1 MMRDYAEDEIVENA
15 DSTVLVVED
24 DAELLEFIASGLE
37 EEGFRVLRAANG
49 KEGLKKALDH
59 LPDLVL
65 TDIMMPVMDG
75 IAFCNE
81 LKSNMMTSHIPV
93 IMLTAKKTVESQ
105 IEGLETGADDYVTKP
120 FHMTLL
126 ELRIHNVLKNR
137 NLLRKKFQEEFL
149 HIKRSQPEL
158 QGERSFLEHAY
169 QVVEQ
174 KCSNPDFR
182 PEDFAEALNLGMRY
196 LQRKLKSVSGSTP
209 MKFITEVRMAEAAKL
224 LAGSEMT
231 VTEIAYEVGCE
242 DSSNFAK
249 LFKQHF
255 DLAPSE
261 YRSNYR

>member
-1 MMRDYAEDEIVENA
+1 MSDHTAKERLENSK
-15 DSTVLVVED
+15 STVLVVED

-37 EEGFRVLRAANG
+37 ENGFNVQRASDGQEGF
-49 KEGLKKALDH
+49 EKALDH

-75 IAFCNE
+75 IALCNE

-93 IMLTAKKTVESQ
+93 IMLTAKNTVESQ

-126 ELRIHNVLKNR
+126 EARIR
-137 NLLRKKFQEEFL
+137 NILNTRDVFRKKFQQEFL
-149 HIKRSQPEL
+149 HIKRAVPEH
-158 QGERSFLEHAY
+158 QDERGFLEQAY

-174 KCSNPDFR
+174 RCSNPDFR
-182 PEDFAEALNLGMRY
+182 PEDFAEALKLGMRY
-196 LQRKLKSVSGSTP
+196 LQRKLKSVADSTP

-231 VTEIAYEVGCE
+231 ITEIAYEVGCE

-255 DLAPSE
+255 DIAPSE
-261 YRSNYR
+261 YRSKYR